1 MRKNISVIPKGFD
14 ELLLSDVR
22 ESDGT
27 KIDEDDD
34 FLLSPQLKGDYK
46 LDIEFLESEASR
58 PKEIGKLSPEV
69 PKRWLQEYK
78 K

>member
-1 MRKNISVIPKGFD
+1 MKKNISVIPKGLD

-34 FLLSPQLKGDYK
+34 FLLSP
-46 LDIEFLESEASR
+46 
-58 PKEIGKLSPEV
+58 
-69 PKRWLQEYK
+69 
-78 K
+78 